1 MNVNT
6 TQKGV
11 ITMEVKDLIQS
22 PLKQLDKAVN
32 ALRDLGLMPQ
42 KPDEVPIVSLIN
54 AISDLDEDKA
64 IAIARTL
71 SHTSVFN
78 EVVRE
83 QITGMNMGERYEEIT
98 GSFNSIRDDAK
109 AMVEQVEDG
118 KISTMEKVQNIWM
131 NVTRGDIPSR
141 FDKIKDTYLEVAA
154 DTNDQIQRE
163 SRILEAYRDF
173 RGALKEAEVMAFQ
186 ILKKAETVLETAKT
200 HLAEAAQAIE
210 TNTSEDRETIA
221 KLELNRDQRLRELQD
236 EDKRYQ
242 IAKDLAENLSVSYH
256 TTEVIM
262 ARLMQTTKI
271 KERVYSQSVT
281 FFGTN
286 ETVFTALNASFTSLQ
301 GLNES
306 TRTLDAMKEG
316 INKSLE
322 TIAEVGTTVQED
334 ALRAGY
340 GPTLRAESVKK
351 LVDSVINF
359 QEKSRLLISEMRAL
373 STQNEAEI
381 RLAVEE
387 GKQRMTRLST
397 DAALIQS

>member
-1 MNVNT
+1 
-6 TQKGV
+6 
-11 ITMEVKDLIQS
+11 MEVKDLIKS

-32 ALRDLGLMPQ
+32 ALRDLGLMPE
-42 KPDEVPIVSLIN
+42 KPDESPVVALIN
-54 AISDLDEDKA
+54 QISDLDENNA

-71 SHTSVFN
+71 SHVTVFN

-83 QITGMNMGERYEEIT
+83 QITAMHMGERYEDIT
-98 GSFNSIRDDAK
+98 NAFDSIRDDAK
-109 AMVEQVEDG
+109 SMVEQVEDG

-131 NVTRGDIPSR
+131 KVTRGDIPSR
-141 FDKIKDTYLEVAA
+141 FDKIKKTYLEVAA
-154 DTNDQIQRE
+154 DTDDQIQRE
-163 SRILEAYRDF
+163 NRILEAYRDF
-173 RGALKEAEVMAFQ
+173 RGALKESEVMAFQ
-186 ILKKAETVLETAKT
+186 ILKKAETVLETAKGN
-200 HLAEAAQAIE
+200 LADAAKAIE

-221 KLELNRDQRLRELQD
+221 RLEMARDQRLRELQD

-262 ARLMQTTKI
+262 ARLMQTTEV
-271 KERVYSQSVT
+271 KERVYSQAVT
-281 FFGTN
+281 FFSTN

-306 TRTLDAMKEG
+306 SRALDAMKEG
-316 INKSLE
+316 MNKSLE
-322 TIAEVGTTVQED
+322 TIADVGTKVQED

-359 QEKSRLLISEMRAL
+359 QEKSRTLITEMRAL
-373 STQNEAEI
+373 SSQNEKEI
-381 RLAVEE
+381 RQAVEE
-387 GKQRMTRLST
+387 GKRRMAQLATQ
-397 DAALIQS
+397 AAING